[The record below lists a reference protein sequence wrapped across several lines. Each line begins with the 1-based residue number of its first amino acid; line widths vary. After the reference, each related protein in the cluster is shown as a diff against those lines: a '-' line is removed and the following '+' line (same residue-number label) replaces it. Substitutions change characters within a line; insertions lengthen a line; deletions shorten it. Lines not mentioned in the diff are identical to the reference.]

1 MAYPAAFTN
10 IQNYSLVF
18 LFSICFCSLHAQL
31 KPNEITQHSKSVS
44 ALKAK
49 GNKALKDEDFL
60 LAQVYYETLLA
71 KRPDNATFQNT
82 LAKIYLK
89 NRLYAQAENL
99 FAKSVTYEPS
109 TTLYLAYSQLLQAK
123 YNDAQLHYTSFK
135 KDKKYKKNE
144 EESRINAAV
153 QLILKQR
160 LDKQID
166 TIKPPMVMRLNKK
179 VNGKLSEFSP
189 LLLNDSTLL
198 FGKTTPDETLFYLKS
213 DSVKTDIPYRRYFTG
228 KIDSSFDVQKI
239 TQWKFSGFSSEKDF
253 GGACFSADG
262 KTMYLT
268 ICDRKSNTLECHLYS
283 SKKNTQGW
291 GYPQLL
297 EGKINEPGYSSA
309 QPTLGYDAEKKAD
322 VLYFS
327 SNKPGAKGFDIY
339 YAVYDKAKGQFTGV
353 SKCGPKVNSIGNEYT
368 PFYVLKDS
376 TLFFSSDGKG
386 GFGGL
391 DILKVKG
398 KLNIWT
404 DPVALSAPINS
415 AADDAYYSQDVKG
428 KNGFFTS
435 NRNSESASEIKT
447 CCEDIYAFTFNYTP
461 KKDTPTIVNVL
472 KVNVPI
478 KVEFSNTDTS
488 SAPVYLTVATL
499 ENGVKKI
506 VFESTLRSRD
516 TTFNLNS
523 NKVFSVSVGKD
534 NYLTETA
541 EIDLNGIRTNKH
553 DTILLTP
560 KIIPQKPIIIPG
572 INYEFDSDLLTEA
585 SIKIIDDFIYP
596 ILNDNPSI
604 VFQINSHTDSK
615 GDDDYNQKLS
625 ERRAQSVVNY
635 LTLIKGIPAQRLKS
649 KGFGETKPIAP
660 NENADGSDNTEGR
673 AQNRRTE
680 FEVIGKLR

>member
-1 MAYPAAFTN
+1 MVYPAAFTN
-10 IQNYSLVF
+10 ARKNCLLLLLSV
-18 LFSICFCSLHAQL
+18 CFCALHAQL
-31 KPNEITQHSKSVS
+31 KPTEITQHSKSVS

-49 GNKALKDEDFL
+49 GNKAIKDEDYL

-89 NRLYAQAENL
+89 NRLYSQAENL
-99 FAKSVTYEPS
+99 FAKTVTYEPA
-109 TTLYLAYSQLLQAK
+109 TTLYLAYSQILQAK
-123 YNDAQLHYTSFK
+123 YSDAQTNYTTFK
-135 KDKKYKKNE
+135 KNKKYKKDE
-144 EESRINAAV
+144 EETQINSTV

-160 LDKQID
+160 LDKQND
-166 TIKPPMVMRLNKK
+166 TLKPPMVVRLNKK
-179 VNGKLSEFSP
+179 VNGKLSEFTP
-189 LLLNDSTLL
+189 VLLNDTTLF

-213 DSVKTDIPYRRYFTG
+213 DSVKTDIPHRRYFTG
-228 KIDSSFDVQKI
+228 KIDSAFEVQKI
-239 TQWKFSGFSSEKDF
+239 TQWKFSGFDSEKDF

-268 ICDRKSNTLECHLYS
+268 ICDRKNNTLECHLYS
-283 SKKNTQGW
+283 SRKNTQGW

-309 QPTLGYDAEKKAD
+309 QPTLGYDTEKKAE

-339 YAVYDKAKGQFTGV
+339 YAVFDKAKGQFTGV
-353 SKCGPKVNSIGNEYT
+353 SKCGPKINSAGNEYT

-376 TLFFSSDGKG
+376 TLYFSSDGKG

-391 DILKVKG
+391 DILRAKG

-404 DPVALSAPINS
+404 DPVALPAPINS
-415 AADDAYYSQDVKG
+415 AADDAYYSADAKG
-428 KNGFFTS
+428 ENGFFTS

-447 CCEDIYAFTFNYTP
+447 CCEDIYAFTYNYTP
-461 KKDTPTIVNVL
+461 KKDTPVVAKAVNVSVPV
-472 KVNVPI
+472 KVDFP
-478 KVEFSNTDTS
+478 TADTS
-488 SAPVYLTVATL
+488 TVPVYLSVATL
-499 ENGVKKI
+499 ENGVKKV
-506 VFESTLRSRD
+506 VFESVLNNSD
-516 TTFNLNS
+516 TTFNLTS
-523 NKVFSVSVGKD
+523 NKVYTVSIGKD

-541 EIDLNGIRTNKH
+541 EIDLNDVRTNKF
-553 DTILLTP
+553 DTVQLAP

-572 INYEFDSDLLTEA
+572 INYEFDSDALTEA
-585 SIKIIDDFIYP
+585 SVKIIDDFIYP
-596 ILNDNPSI
+596 ILSDNPSI
-604 VFQINSHTDSK
+604 IFQINSHTDSK
-615 GDDDYNQKLS
+615 GDDNYNQNLS
-625 ERRAQSVVNY
+625 ERRAKSVVDY
-635 LTLIKGIPAQRLKS
+635 LTLVKGVPAQRLKS

-660 NENADGSDNTEGR
+660 NENADGSDNPEGR